1 MKRMRSNKGFSYV
14 EMLVVIG
21 IMAVMTGFLAMT
33 IGTVN
38 RNNVR
43 RAKES
48 IEAKFNEARISAMS
62 KGTERGYLIIAR
74 YKGNIYTY
82 VGEGIDSTTGTLYT
96 AEAISKK
103 GEKLC
108 SSQLEI
114 TIDGTV
120 MNGDVGDLVYIKFKQ
135 STGGVVQYTGADPT
149 TAKPQFI
156 VSVANQKN
164 TMVSSFRVYKS
175 TGKIKTE

>member
-1 MKRMRSNKGFSYV
+1 MNHIRNNKGFSYV

-48 IEAKFNEARISAMS
+48 IESKFNEARIAAMS
-62 KGTERGYLIIAR
+62 KGTKNGNLVIAR
-74 YKGNIYTY
+74 YKGSIYTY
-82 VGEGIDSTTGTLYT
+82 IGAMTNSAGDAYS
-96 AEAISKK
+96 AEDYSKM

-108 SSQLEI
+108 SSNLI
-114 TIDGTV
+114 VMVDGNTFED
-120 MNGDVGDLVYIKFKQ
+120 NSDVLYIQFKQ
-135 STGGVVQYTGADPT
+135 STGGINKYTGVDPDS
-149 TAKPQFI
+149 AKSQFI
-156 VSVANQKN
+156 VTVANQKN